1 MKNVYW
7 IMCDP
12 VLNECGKH
20 QLMLNQIKIQL
31 RRLKTTIKL
40 RRGKDGKKMRGG
52 GGIGVD

>member
-7 IMCDP
+7 IMCDL

-40 RRGKDGKKMRGG
+40 RRGKDGKKKRGG